1 MRVNCPVGKL
11 EAVGSPKGLSMAF
24 NFSMG
29 QEGGSPPRE
38 CRGTPAG
45 EIFKRG
51 NTLLK
56 PSAEHR
62 DLSEL
67 ANLGLRCKT

>member
-1 MRVNCPVGKL
+1 
-11 EAVGSPKGLSMAF
+11 MAF

-29 QEGGSPPRE
+29 QEGGSPLRSAG
-38 CRGTPAG
+38 GTPAG

-67 ANLGLRCKT
+67 ANLGLRYKT